1 MLYVGEQILASAK
14 LYVVQS
20 LISGLKK
27 ITLKLLYLQAKY
39 EIDEYA
45 TKNDKFDLRTIP
57 SRIKNLILH
66 DQDIIDKRWEI
77 CSGCEFLTGM
87 NRCEK
92 CGCFMKVK
100 TRISEA
106 SCPIGLWG
114 KEQIKDKIDVAI
126 TTS

>member
-14 LYVVQS
+14 LYAVQS

-27 ITLKLLYLQAKY
+27 ITLKLMYLQAKY

>member
-14 LYVVQS
+14 LYAVQS

-27 ITLKLLYLQAKY
+27 ITLKLMYLQAKY

-45 TKNDKFDLRTIP
+45 TKNDKFDLMTIP

>member
-14 LYVVQS
+14 LYAVQS

-87 NRCEK
+87 HRCEK

>member
-14 LYVVQS
+14 LYAVQS

-39 EIDEYA
+39 DIDNYT
-45 TKNDKFDLRTIP
+45 TKNEKFDLRTIP
-57 SRIKNLILH
+57 ARIKNLILH

-114 KEQIKDKIDVAI
+114 KEQIKDKIDVVTA
-126 TTS
+126 T

>member
-14 LYVVQS
+14 LYAVQS

>member
-14 LYVVQS
+14 LYAVQS

-92 CGCFMKVK
+92 CGCFMN
-100 TRISEA
+100 
-106 SCPIGLWG
+106 W
-114 KEQIKDKIDVAI
+114 QFNWF
-126 TTS
+126 